1 MRAAAC
7 STASGHDRRVGA
19 VGLYIARL
27 ARFAQV
33 LRLRVYQCMEV
44 LHTWGPD
51 IFHLSEVANG
61 NPLTPVAYTIL
72 KVNDRTSQSLE
83 TVRIAARLSLKP

>member
-1 MRAAAC
+1 M
-7 STASGHDRRVGA
+7 
-19 VGLYIARL
+19 
-27 ARFAQV
+27 FV
-33 LRLRVYQCMEV
+33 LGFHQCMEV

-72 KVNDRTSQSLE
+72 KVSDIAREQIRTVNE
-83 TVRIAARLSLKP
+83 